1 MLTREMS
8 GINLQKHSIFVTCS
22 ELKFYL
28 LIVLLTSL
36 STTDAVTLTGSS
48 EYAVPGNNF
57 TLTCDVPD
65 EAIAVSFYH
74 RPDASTPVGSVQVGG
89 SQCYNPPDLC
99 TPDVCSCVSTST
111 GGRGTV
117 FRWVI
122 QPQTGDHG
130 SVWFCKRT
138 NLKLTDQILD
148 SPDFTLSVADGPGT
162 SLALSPQ
169 DTLYTRN
176 EGETLP
182 DITCT
187 ADCRPGC
194 TFVWTKPDNTNF
206 TASAVLSL
214 GQLDRSKHG
223 TYRCTAWNV
232 IGTSGITTSVN
243 VHYGPGD
250 SITFKSESDVL
261 DSIENQTIPEM
272 LCSADC
278 RPPCTY
284 IWSKAGRGYPNPLSL
299 YVATRNNA
307 GQYTCTADNIV
318 SKGTKTW
325 NLIVRFPPRLPS
337 LSYTQG
343 DGNVTENGP
352 KSLICRVESYP
363 PSTIHWYYK
372 ANNSL
377 LLATPDVLESTYTL
391 TTAGCLDTGLYTCSA
406 RNSVSNTAVTRDTY
420 INVLCKPRPYQIPKD
435 YQTFEFALLETLTIL
450 AMFISNPEPV
460 FTWTFQLTPLTCAT
474 ELVNGADNFAIK
486 NSFQMINLSA
496 VSEGTRTNI
505 QDNWFGLYNVTATNS
520 QGSAMVSYTVRAQRD
535 PSFPIILSV
544 DCRQPKTAEVSWK
557 DGGNS
562 KFYRVLF
569 SSNGFLNSKQ
579 VYPLTIPY
587 EVERSNIYSLYV
599 DNLEGERLYSFKIA
613 AYNEHGN
620 TTSIEAVGC
629 TVREELSSATD
640 NMYVTGVSLTCTG
653 VFTLLLTVGL
663 GIFISRYGR
672 LPFIK
677 RQHLKHREFQKEQLS
692 EQDVAPPE
700 EEERSSYEQL
710 DMNAIAKPSIYS
722 EIGSHPEESTSL
734 WRVGRIQTYMMSPTV

>member
-520 QGSAMVSYTVRAQRD
+520 QGSAMVSYTVRAQ
-535 PSFPIILSV
+535 P
-544 DCRQPKTAEVSWK
+544 
-557 DGGNS
+557 
-562 KFYRVLF
+562 
-569 SSNGFLNSKQ
+569 
-579 VYPLTIPY
+579 
-587 EVERSNIYSLYV
+587 
-599 DNLEGERLYSFKIA
+599 
-613 AYNEHGN
+613 YNEHGN

-722 EIGSHPEESTSL
+722 EIGSHPEGHQKETVIAKEYESLEGRSNPNIYDEPHGVTSGNKGAY
-734 WRVGRIQTYMMSPTV
+734 VNTAVAGSSADYGN